1 MLEIIQQELDDI
13 KKSTL
18 SIKNILKPLRKQN
31 KLNKEKISEIEKK
44 IITFNSP
51 LFLLKPVSKITVDDD
66 LSSLSLI
73 IFLLALDLIFF
84 LLL

>member
-1 MLEIIQQELDDI
+1 VLEIIQQELDDI